1 MNKFWILLSFLLI
14 VQCSFDTKTGIWTQ
28 DKKIKEASANITQI
42 FKKKESTK
50 KELNT
55 NLNLEIDLSSVS
67 KKDFDDLTNNSGLL
81 SFNRDIKKLS
91 RFKFSKIENF
101 DHFEPDLVSDGQNF
115 LFFDDKSNL
124 LKFDSS
130 FKTIWKKNF
139 YSKKEKKL
147 KPIMTFALKKNN
159 LIITDNIGKIYN
171 INFLT
176 GNLIWSKSNKNP
188 FNSEIKI
195 YDDKIYVVDL
205 NNILRCFSLKDG
217 KELWKFKSENTFLKS
232 NKRNSLVIKKNKIY
246 FNNSLGDIT
255 AIDALSGSLIWQIPT
270 QSTNVYENAFSL
282 KMSDLVI
289 AGNDLIFSNN
299 RNEFY
304 SVSLLNGV
312 LNWKQNINSSVRP
325 IKIDDFIFTFSNEG
339 YLFVIDKKSGSIIKI
354 IDVFKGFKMKKRNKI
369 VPVGFVIGTKEILL
383 TTSTGHLLIIDLIT
397 GKNISTLKI
406 DKEKISRPFIFNN
419 KVLLVKNDSIIRL
432 N

>member
-1 MNKFWILLSFLLI
+1 MNKFWILLSFLFI

-28 DKKIKEASANITQI
+28 DKKIKETSANTTQI
-42 FKKKESTK
+42 FKKKETTK

-55 NLNLEIDLSSVS
+55 NLNLKIDLSKVS
-67 KKDFDDLTNNSGLL
+67 KKDFGNLTNNSGLV
-81 SFNRDIKKLS
+81 SFNRDIRKSSK
-91 RFKFSKIENF
+91 FKFSKIENF
-101 DHFEPDLVSDGQNF
+101 DYFEPDLVSDGQNF
-115 LFFDDKSNL
+115 LFFDDKSNI

-147 KPIMTFALKKNN
+147 KPIMTFTLKKNN
-159 LIITDNIGKIYN
+159 LIIIDNIGKIYN
-171 INFLT
+171 VNFST
-176 GNLIWSKSNKNP
+176 GNLIWSKTNKNP

-205 NNILRCFSLKDG
+205 NNILRCFSLKNG
-217 KELWKFKSENTFLKS
+217 EELWKFKSENTFLKS

-255 AIDALSGSLIWQIPT
+255 AIDALTGSLIWQIPT
-270 QSTNVYENAFSL
+270 QSSNVYENAFSL

-289 AGNDLIFSNN
+289 TGNDLIFSNN

-304 SVSLLNGV
+304 SISLLNGV
-312 LNWKQNINSSVRP
+312 LNWRQNINSSVRP
-325 IKIDDFIFTFSNEG
+325 VKIDDFIFTFSNEG
-339 YLFVIDKKSGSIIKI
+339 YLFVIDNKLGSIIKI
-354 IDVFKGFKMKKRNKI
+354 VDVFKDFKMKKRNKI

-383 TTSTGHLLIIDLIT
+383 TTSTGHLLIIDLKT

-406 DKEKISRPFIFNN
+406 DNEKISRPFIFNN